1 MMKRKM
7 IISGLIVS
15 ILSVPVLV
23 SAQSVNSNTNGNKTF
38 GQSQG
43 RGLGKGRNGG
53 QGKGQGRRVERLN
66 SYIEEAQ
73 GLLTEENKNNL
84 KAAIDK
90 EAKLRED
97 IFNINGGQ
105 RGNSNCE
112 NLPNITDEAKKELQ
126 ALRDETRSLREN
138 NQNIMQEFRNAVN
151 NKYKEATNTASQKLT
166 QQINTRISLLQ
177 KKVDILNK
185 YVK

>member
-53 QGKGQGRRVERLN
+53 QGKGQGRKVERLN
-66 SYIEEAQ
+66 SY
-73 GLLTEENKNNL
+73 NK
-84 KAAIDK
+84 
-90 EAKLRED
+90 
-97 IFNINGGQ
+97 
-105 RGNSNCE
+105 
-112 NLPNITDEAKKELQ
+112 
-126 ALRDETRSLREN
+126 
-138 NQNIMQEFRNAVN
+138 
-151 NKYKEATNTASQKLT
+151 
-166 QQINTRISLLQ
+166 
-177 KKVDILNK
+177 
-185 YVK
+185 